1 MPSLK
6 EFLDALTAS
15 WPVAAAATLGSA
27 LILYLHRIHAPY
39 VEQMPEWATTTIVV
53 VGIYGVFVWLIRILQ
68 GIASLIRRR
77 RGRAMRSELIRHE
90 LNTLNREGAIIL
102 FDLVGR
108 NQSSFQ
114 ASMLNDTVSLLVA
127 RGLVNRAPGYF
138 SRVAWPHTIDEDVWA

>member
-53 VGIYGVFVWLIRILQ
+53 VGIYGVFVWL
-68 GIASLIRRR
+68 
-77 RGRAMRSELIRHE
+77 
-90 LNTLNREGAIIL
+90 
-102 FDLVGR
+102 VGR
-108 NQSSFQ
+108 PAGARSIP
-114 ASMLNDTVSLLVA
+114 VVA
-127 RGLVNRAPGYF
+127 RLASAACWQRPATRPVGYHNRIRLDRIRERRIF
-138 SRVAWPHTIDEDVWA
+138 NQWM

>member
-15 WPVAAAATLGSA
+15 WPVAAAATLGSG

-53 VGIYGVFVWLIRILQ
+53 IGIYGVFVWLIRILQ

-77 RGRAMRSELIRHE
+77 GRRPCA
-90 LNTLNREGAIIL
+90 
-102 FDLVGR
+102 
-108 NQSSFQ
+108 
-114 ASMLNDTVSLLVA
+114 
-127 RGLVNRAPGYF
+127 VN
-138 SRVAWPHTIDEDVWA
+138 